1 MLRSVAFMKMS
12 VSCNRV
18 LCKLSLRKQQKA
30 DLIFGG
36 LKMAK
41 NNETVI
47 TLGEKLKSARKR
59 IGLTQEQLAEKLLVS
74 RQAITKWEADKGMP
88 DIENLK
94 QLSKLLDISIDYLL
108 DSGEN
113 IDLSVMRE
121 EINLD
126 DYTYTRKLKGRWSK
140 KSGKKDMIVME
151 KYPNAEIHGLLGKQ
165 ILTKGEKI
173 TDNTIAFLTDAP
185 FGIPEFIN
193 GIKNSDK
200 EFYLVNQS
208 DKQFFVI
215 VSDEFI
221 ESRQLA
227 EKIANK
233 KFTIGNFSFI
243 DYGIISDFEK
253 KKK

>member
-1 MLRSVAFMKMS
+1 MVKHDEA
-12 VSCNRV
+12 
-18 LCKLSLRKQQKA
+18 
-30 DLIFGG
+30 G
-36 LKMAK
+36 
-41 NNETVI
+41 I
-47 TLGEKLKSARKR
+47 TLGEKLKFARKSAG
-59 IGLTQEQLAEKLLVS
+59 ITQEQLAEKLFVS

-94 QLSKLLDISIDYLL
+94 QLSKLLNISIDYLL

-126 DYTYTRKLKGRWSK
+126 DYTYTRKFKGRWSK
-140 KSGKKDMIVME
+140 KAGKKDMVVVE
-151 KYPNAEIHGLLGKQ
+151 RYPNAEIHGLLGKQ
-165 ILTKGEKI
+165 ILARGEKI
-173 TDNTIAFLTDAP
+173 MDHAIGFLTDAP
-185 FGIPEFIN
+185 FGIPELLN
-193 GIKNSDK
+193 GIKNTDK

-215 VSDEFI
+215 VTDEFI

-233 KFTIGNFSFI
+233 KFSIGNFSFI
-243 DYGIISDFEK
+243 DCGIISDFGGMK
-253 KKK
+253 K